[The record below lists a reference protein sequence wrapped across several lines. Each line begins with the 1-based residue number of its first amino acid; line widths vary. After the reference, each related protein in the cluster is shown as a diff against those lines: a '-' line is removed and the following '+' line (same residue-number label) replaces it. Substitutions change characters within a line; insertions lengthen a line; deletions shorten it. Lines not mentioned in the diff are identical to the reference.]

1 MRLHPAPVPSTE
13 SGLSSDMRPVKQECF
28 LSARHPPS
36 LSVLAPQQESAKD
49 QGPSITQDFPN
60 KVSGLCQTI
69 RNQDGCPDHHTV
81 QDDPDEGED
90 AGTDQGRPSSR
101 PIKYVCC
108 CCCWSKRPSKYS
120 LIHFYKRFLNC
131 KKDTACCVYT
141 EVPVLSCSVLKKT
154 SCSI

>member
-60 KVSGLCQTI
+60 KVSGLCRERQSGIRMEVQTI
-69 RNQDGCPDHHTV
+69 TLTRTIQMKERMQALIKAGHHPDQLSMFV
-81 QDDPDEGED
+81 AAA
-90 AGTDQGRPSSR
+90 AGLNDQAN
-101 PIKYVCC
+101 I
-108 CCCWSKRPSKYS
+108 
-120 LIHFYKRFLNC
+120 
-131 KKDTACCVYT
+131 A
-141 EVPVLSCSVLKKT
+141 
-154 SCSI
+154 